1 MRVMGLVRML
11 AGDRPRTSEQGRETW
26 HSFSFGAHYDPANI
40 AYAGL
45 MAHNDDHLEPGA
57 GYPDHPHAGVEIVTW
72 VLDGVLVHRD
82 SDGGAADLGAGSL
95 QVQSA
100 GSGIRH
106 SEVADAASGP
116 TRFVQAWVR
125 PDEDDG
131 APAREV
137 VDPGPVLDGGGL
149 VPLASG
155 AGTGSVG
162 WVGLG
167 AAGATLW
174 VARLVPG
181 RTITLPEHRHQHLF
195 VSRGSVTVAGQTL
208 SEGDAL
214 RATDEPGHRA
224 TLPEHVAGAELMVW
238 TFG

>member
-1 MRVMGLVRML
+1 MGLVRIR
-11 AGDRPRTSEQGRETW
+11 ASDRSRTLEGGRDTW
-26 HSFSFGAHYDPANI
+26 HSFSFGAHYDPSNV

-45 MAHNDDHLEPGA
+45 MAHNDDHLEPSA
-57 GYPDHPHAGVEIVTW
+57 GYPEHPHAAVEIVTW

-82 SDGGAADLGAGSL
+82 SEGGAADLGAGSL

-106 SEVADAASGP
+106 SEIADAASGP
-116 TRFVQAWVR
+116 TRFVQAWIR
-125 PDEDDG
+125 PAECDA
-131 APAREV
+131 APASEV
-137 VDPGPVLDGGGL
+137 IDPGPVLAGGGL

-155 AGTGSVG
+155 DGAGLTR
-162 WVGLG
+162 LG

-181 RTITLPEHRHQHLF
+181 SAITLPEHRHQHLF
-195 VSRGSVTVAGQTL
+195 VSRGSVSVAGMTL
-208 SEGDAL
+208 AEGDAL
-214 RATDEPGHRA
+214 RATDEPGHRVV
-224 TLPEHVAGAELMVW
+224 LPEAVGPAGTGGAELMVW